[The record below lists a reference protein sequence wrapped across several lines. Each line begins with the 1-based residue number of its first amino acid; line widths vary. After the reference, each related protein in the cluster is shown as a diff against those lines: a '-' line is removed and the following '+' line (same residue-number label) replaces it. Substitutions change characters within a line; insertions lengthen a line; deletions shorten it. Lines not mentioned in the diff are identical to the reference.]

1 MQTIQSHKRSIPAFL
16 TAGLMLLFIWSCERA
31 GPVQPTQGG
40 LQPTLSSIQA
50 NIFSQK
56 CALSGCHLGS
66 SAPLGLELSEGKARG
81 NLVNVA
87 SQEAPKL
94 LRVAPGNPDQSYIIR
109 KIEGAPGIIGERMPR
124 GRDPLSQAEIDAIRQ
139 WIQDGAPDN

>member
-1 MQTIQSHKRSIPAFL
+1 MRTIPTHSGNIAVFL
-16 TAGLMLLFIWSCERA
+16 MAGLISLLILSCERA
-31 GPVQPTQGG
+31 GPVQPAQGD

-66 SAPLGLELSEGKARG
+66 SAPLGLELSEGKSRG
-81 NLVNVA
+81 NLVNVP
-87 SQEAPKL
+87 SQEVPKL
-94 LRVAPGNPDQSYIIR
+94 LRVAPGNPDQSYMVR
-109 KIEGAPGIIGERMPR
+109 KIEGAAGIIGARMPR
-124 GRDPLSQAEIDAIRQ
+124 GRDPLSQEEINTIRQ